1 MQGCPGEGF
10 LTLRAL
16 TSFRLDAA
24 GRIVISMGNMNLLE
38 VILGCVALFCIFML
52 IMARIDKNKLV
63 DTLAAMKSENKKL
76 KDDLEDHKKKALKA
90 DKSDKRSDKDEKKE
104 KPKESE
110 DSAAIAE
117 LKDAI
122 KGLKGE
128 LSKVKEKNYNLTKDN
143 ESLRKDIRVNAASN
157 EQDQREIVALREAK
171 VDLTASLD
179 SANARISD
187 LEKKLAEQSEKETPA
202 AAPEPVSSEKDI
214 ARIADL
220 EREKASLAA
229 SLKEVRAELGVFK
242 RDFRAEVDSAKKEA
256 LESTRAMRKDLSS
269 AQRQLDQARKRADS
283 NHKVYL
289 IARAQMLLA
298 EKRLQALDPSYRPII
313 VLPSSND
320 AIDELLKKF
329 AALDAREKRAAADAS
344 ELNDK
349 IKSLEDENAALKAKQ
364 SIGSFDQDDADSLKE
379 LVGNSVIIGKD
390 IPNLTGIDT
399 RSITEMDLSAIDE
412 GWD

>member
-1 MQGCPGEGF
+1 M
-10 LTLRAL
+10 
-16 TSFRLDAA
+16 D
-24 GRIVISMGNMNLLE
+24 MNLLA
-38 VILGCVALFCIFML
+38 VILGCVAVFSILML
-52 IMARIDKNKLV
+52 VLTRIDKNKLV
-63 DTLAAMKSENKKL
+63 DTLGSLKSENKKL
-76 KDDLEDHKKKALKA
+76 KEELEASKKKALKA
-90 DKSDKRSDKDEKKE
+90 EKSDKRSEKEEKKE
-104 KPKESE
+104 KPKDAE
-110 DSAAIAE
+110 DPAAIAE
-117 LKDAI
+117 LKEAI

-143 ESLRKDIRVNAASN
+143 EALRKDMRVNAVSN
-157 EQDQREIVALREAK
+157 EQDQREIVSLREAK
-171 VDLTASLD
+171 ADLTSSLE
-179 SANARISD
+179 SANARIAA
-187 LEKKLAEQSEKETPA
+187 LEKNLAEKSENEAPA
-202 AAPEPVSSEKDI
+202 ASEPVSSEKDI

-220 EREKASLAA
+220 ERENASLAA
-229 SLKEVRAELGVFK
+229 SLKDVRAELGVFK
-242 RDFRAEVDSAKKEA
+242 RDFRAEVDGAKKEA
-256 LESTRAMRKDLSS
+256 LEASRSLRKDLNS

-298 EKRLQALDPSYRPII
+298 EKRLQALDPSYRPVI
-313 VLPSSND
+313 VLPTSNE
-320 AIDELLKKF
+320 AIDELLKKL

-364 SIGSFDQDDADSLKE
+364 SLSSFDQDDADSLKE

-390 IPNLTGIDT
+390 IPNLTGIDS